1 MKCKKILFVKPP
13 DRYLEDEFVYQQLG
27 PHYLQS
33 FLAQCEIPS
42 DILVLYE
49 RSTARENRLIGLVE
63 NPSISDLNM
72 LYLDSDGRSL
82 DESFDHAIFSNY
94 DIIGMSVMSPQA
106 PDAYMLVELI
116 NHTYPEITTVIGG
129 SHPRYYRDQVES
141 LPPPLAFDFIVPQ
154 DGWVPM
160 FNIATGK
167 VKKQEKSQV
176 LIDNYPKLTDVPPPT
191 RPLGLMGRYRFEI
204 AGVPAYHTIT
214 ALGCPF
220 TCHFCE
226 SGIESVRMFSERML
240 DYDLSVIAKTQ
251 NALGHEKK
259 SVMFFDDVGL
269 MNPRQVSHLASL
281 VEKHNFDTWRA
292 FTHAYLVNK
301 FGEKLLRP
309 FLDTGGEENWYGA
322 GNRFTI
328 LPRPDQQ
335 EKRTKTARLR
345 ALRIGQ
351 NSERTG
357 HCRRCV
363 YHDFPLGR

>member
-160 FNIATGK
+160 FNIATDK

-176 LIDNYPKLTDVPPPT
+176 LIDNIGSRSLAY
-191 RPLGLMGRYRFEI
+191 RP
-204 AGVPAYHTIT
+204 IT
-214 ALGCPF
+214 
-220 TCHFCE
+220 
-226 SGIESVRMFSERML
+226 
-240 DYDLSVIAKTQ
+240 Q
-251 NALGHEKK
+251 
-259 SVMFFDDVGL
+259 
-269 MNPRQVSHLASL
+269 
-281 VEKHNFDTWRA
+281 
-292 FTHAYLVNK
+292 
-301 FGEKLLRP
+301 LLRS
-309 FLDTGGEENWYGA
+309 DV
-322 GNRFTI
+322 
-328 LPRPDQQ
+328 
-335 EKRTKTARLR
+335 RLR
-345 ALRIGQ
+345 ATSASLGLKA
-351 NSERTG
+351 SV
-357 HCRRCV
+357 C
-363 YHDFPLGR
+363 FPNACSITISLS